1 MHSSLYFSKQARP
14 LAFCALAIF
23 SLSPAYGATG
33 SGPSAAARTPSHLVS
48 EGHSFSTQPWQNESI
63 NYAHHTISKVV
74 FKSQGL
80 DVVGNLFTPK
90 DEVKGRVV
98 VMGPV
103 AFVKEQAPIQYASR
117 LVKEG
122 YEVLIFDPRF
132 HGESAGKPRRYESRI
147 AKVEDIQ
154 AAVDFLTQLPN
165 RKEMPIYGLG
175 ICQGINWMMEAANK
189 DKRIEKIAM
198 TAGHYLTPDV
208 ANMYLGGKENVATR
222 IAQAKRAKLVFEQ
235 NGEVAY
241 IPIVSTDNQQ
251 ALLAAPVIEQFYG
264 RWSDRGGFWNFHGLW
279 ENRITQMSELDI
291 WGHDVR
297 EEAKKL
303 TTPVLMLHSDHAASG
318 PNIPQEVFA
327 LIPADKKQLKWLG
340 ARNQMQ
346 FYEDPLT
353 IDLVTE
359 NLVGFFN

>member
-48 EGHSFSTQPWQNESI
+48 EGHSFSTQPWQNELI

-132 HGESAGKPRRYESRI
+132 HGESAGEPRRYESRI

-198 TAGHYLTPDV
+198 TAG
-208 ANMYLGGKENVATR
+208 
-222 IAQAKRAKLVFEQ
+222 
-235 NGEVAY
+235 
-241 IPIVSTDNQQ
+241 
-251 ALLAAPVIEQFYG
+251 
-264 RWSDRGGFWNFHGLW
+264 
-279 ENRITQMSELDI
+279 IT
-291 WGHDVR
+291 
-297 EEAKKL
+297 
-303 TTPVLMLHSDHAASG
+303 
-318 PNIPQEVFA
+318 
-327 LIPADKKQLKWLG
+327 
-340 ARNQMQ
+340 
-346 FYEDPLT
+346 
-353 IDLVTE
+353 
-359 NLVGFFN
+359 